1 MNISP
6 IDNFELLFPD
16 NSGFDKTDILFYSG
30 KNDLCSLYLSA
41 EDRRNRLFVTD
52 TNIAPLCTDFISHF
66 TDENADNIK
75 APSIFKKG
83 NDTLCILGAGE
94 KYKTIENVLEIVRAA
109 LNSNFNRNCLFVAI
123 GGGVLSDMTGFAAS
137 MFKRG
142 VDVEFVPTTL
152 LSDVDASIGGKTGC
166 DFDSY
171 KNMIGAFYPAK
182 KIHIWSS
189 FIQSLPQNEF
199 ISGLGEVVKTAFL
212 FSPEL
217 TEILKT
223 QKEKVMSRN
232 EEVLKKI
239 ITICAKAKAKTVHED
254 FKEKGIRAY
263 LNYGH
268 TFGHALE
275 TVAGLGKISHGEAV
289 AWGIGR
295 ALGLS
300 LDKNLC
306 SAEFANE
313 CKSIL
318 FDYGFCTD
326 PLPQIIKDIPNATLA
341 LVSAMHKDK
350 KNSGSCVK
358 VILQKTGQSTFIT
371 EVQDNEILEVLK

>member
-30 KNDLCSLYLSA
+30 KNDLYSLYLSA
-41 EDRRNRLFVTD
+41 ENKRNRLFVTD

-75 APSIFKKG
+75 APSIFKKE

-232 EEVLKKI
+232 EEVLQKI

-306 SAEFANE
+306 AAEFANE

>member
-41 EDRRNRLFVTD
+41 ENKRTRLFVTD

-232 EEVLKKI
+232 EEVLQKI

-300 LDKNLC
+300 LDKNFC

-371 EVQDNEILEVLK
+371 EVQDNEIIEVLK

>member
-16 NSGFDKTDILFYSG
+16 NSGFNKTDILFYSG

-41 EDRRNRLFVTD
+41 ENKRNRLFVTD

-75 APSIFKKG
+75 VPSIFKKG

-217 TEILKT
+217 TKILKT

-232 EEVLKKI
+232 EEVLQKI

-306 SAEFANE
+306 AAEFANE

-371 EVQDNEILEVLK
+371 EVQDNEIIEVLK

>member
-41 EDRRNRLFVTD
+41 ENKRNRLFVTD

-142 VDVEFVPTTL
+142 VNVEFVPTTL

-182 KIHIWSS
+182 KIHIWNS

-232 EEVLKKI
+232 EEVLQKI

-295 ALGLS
+295 ALELS

-371 EVQDNEILEVLK
+371 EVQDNEIIEVLK

>member
-41 EDRRNRLFVTD
+41 ENKRNRLFVTD

-182 KIHIWSS
+182 KIHIWNS

-232 EEVLKKI
+232 EEVLQKI

-295 ALGLS
+295 ALELS

-371 EVQDNEILEVLK
+371 EVQDNEIIEVLK

>member
-1 MNISP
+1 MEISP
-6 IDNFELLFPD
+6 IDNFELLFPE

-41 EDRRNRLFVTD
+41 ENKSNRLFVTD

-75 APSIFKKG
+75 APSVFKKG

-232 EEVLKKI
+232 EEVLQKI
-239 ITICAKAKAKTVHED
+239 IAICAKAKAKTVHED

-295 ALGLS
+295 ALDLS
-300 LDKNLC
+300 LNKKLC
-306 SAEFANE
+306 TAEFAKE

-318 FDYGFCTD
+318 FEYGFCTE
-326 PLPQIIKDIPNATLA
+326 PIPQITKDIPNATLA

-358 VILQKTGQSTFIT
+358 VILQKAAQSTLIT

>member
-41 EDRRNRLFVTD
+41 ENKRNRLFVTD
-52 TNIAPLCTDFISHF
+52 TNIAPLCTDFVSHF
-66 TDENADNIK
+66 TDKNADNIK

-232 EEVLKKI
+232 EEVLQKI

-295 ALGLS
+295 ALELS

-371 EVQDNEILEVLK
+371 EVQDNEIIEVLK